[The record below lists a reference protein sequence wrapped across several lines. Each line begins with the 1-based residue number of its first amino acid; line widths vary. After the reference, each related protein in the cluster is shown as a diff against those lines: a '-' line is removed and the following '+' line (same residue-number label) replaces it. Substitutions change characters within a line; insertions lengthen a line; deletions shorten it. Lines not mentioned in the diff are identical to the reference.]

1 MFLCTHCGDWQCRK
15 WQYLSKVPT
24 FWRCCG
30 VEKNIFLVLS
40 GPWIQLN
47 NKLITEWKFKNRTLS
62 SESKQMSLINAVNTS
77 KVLVGAISLVL
88 IVISTHRL
96 PNGHVCLFS
105 VWLTIS
111 PSLCMAFVLG
121 RVFIQPV
128 DYSATPSHGMCNI
141 QALLYVNSLTQ
152 WMDWLYKY
160 LLDTHYM
167 KHIRWINL
175 LDDLLGCLSKLTRGI
190 CKNVK
195 LILCVETEIW
205 SILVK
210 SLTFDV
216 NGIMI

>member
-96 PNGHVCLFS
+96 PNG
-105 VWLTIS
+105 
-111 PSLCMAFVLG
+111 
-121 RVFIQPV
+121 RVFVQCMT
-128 DYSATPSHGMCNI
+128 D
-141 QALLYVNSLTQ
+141 
-152 WMDWLYKY
+152 
-160 LLDTHYM
+160 
-167 KHIRWINL
+167 HIP
-175 LDDLLGCLSKLTRGI
+175 KFMHGI
-190 CKNVK
+190 CTWKSFYPASWLLSNSFSWNV
-195 LILCVETEIW
+195 
-205 SILVK
+205 
-210 SLTFDV
+210 
-216 NGIMI
+216 